1 MYPIQINFKLFLAF
15 HADFLWNY
23 LHYKSR
29 ATSPL
34 KPSSLLE
41 RKLFFWSL
49 NKAIDCRRYKTEHS
63 RNKLYLIK
71 QKKLFLVFSPQAP
84 RPRLL
89 SFSQFFFSTK
99 PKITRNKNQFT
110 RINTNSKTSFSI
122 IGALYAHSQT
132 RRTPLISPSAIV
144 DQENTTPPKNGL
156 SRVK

>member
-29 ATSPL
+29 AMSPL

-41 RKLFFWSL
+41 RKLFFWSF
-49 NKAIDCRRYKTEHS
+49 NKATDCRRYKTEHS

-71 QKKLFLVFSPQAP
+71 QKKLFLVFFTSSSKVPFTF
-84 RPRLL
+84 LL
-89 SFSQFFFSTK
+89 IVFFFSTK

-122 IGALYAHSQT
+122 IGALYAHS
-132 RRTPLISPSAIV
+132 
-144 DQENTTPPKNGL
+144 
-156 SRVK
+156 

>member
-41 RKLFFWSL
+41 RKLFFWSF

-71 QKKLFLVFSPQAP
+71 QKKLFLVFFTSSSKVPFTF
-84 RPRLL
+84 LL
-89 SFSQFFFSTK
+89 IVFFFSTK

-122 IGALYAHSQT
+122 IGALYAHS
-132 RRTPLISPSAIV
+132 
-144 DQENTTPPKNGL
+144 
-156 SRVK
+156 

>member
-41 RKLFFWSL
+41 RKLFFWSF

-71 QKKLFLVFSPQAP
+71 QKKLFLVFFHLKLQGPVYFPSH
-84 RPRLL
+84 
-89 SFSQFFFSTK
+89 SFFFSTK

-122 IGALYAHSQT
+122 IGALYAHS
-132 RRTPLISPSAIV
+132 
-144 DQENTTPPKNGL
+144 
-156 SRVK
+156 